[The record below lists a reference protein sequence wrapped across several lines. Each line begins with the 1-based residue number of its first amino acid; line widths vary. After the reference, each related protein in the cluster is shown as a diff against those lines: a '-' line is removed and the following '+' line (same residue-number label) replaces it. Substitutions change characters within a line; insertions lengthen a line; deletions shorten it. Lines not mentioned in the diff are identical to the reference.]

1 MKNFKFMNN
10 DEIELT
16 CSQMLDQY
24 FTSIGARN
32 KILPSIDIDSF
43 VMNYLHCTVV
53 YENITTNS
61 NCIGFAS
68 DGITKLWISRNGRKR
83 EVLYPRDTIV
93 LDKYLT
99 TPGNESKRRFILGHE
114 AGHVIT
120 SRIYGNQAAY
130 YNHAFDSE
138 ANYNQQLLTDQFNIY
153 ETQADRISA
162 CLLMPK
168 PIVLKYLETYLNT
181 HKVTR
186 YENYGISKYDQAM
199 LLRIASE
206 MKVSITTL
214 MIRLKELNLIEVR
227 PLSYQSESKEVFPY
241 EPQEI

>member
-1 MKNFKFMNN
+1 MKNFKFMSN

-24 FTSIGARN
+24 FSSIGAGN
-32 KILPSIDIDSF
+32 KVLPSIDIDSF
-43 VMNYLHCTVV
+43 VLNYLHCTVV
-53 YENITTNS
+53 YESIAAKS
-61 NCIGFAS
+61 NCLGFVS
-68 DGITKLWISRNGRKR
+68 DGVTKIRIYRNGRKR
-83 EVLYPRDTIV
+83 DVVYDRDTIV

-99 TPGNESKRRFILGHE
+99 TPGNESKRRFVLGHE

-130 YNHAFDSE
+130 HNHAFDAE
-138 ANYNQQLLTDQFNIY
+138 ANFNQQLLTDEFSIY
-153 ETQADRISA
+153 EIQADRISA

-168 PIVLKYLETYLNT
+168 HIVLKYLETYLNT

-186 YENYGISKYDQAM
+186 YENYGISKYDQSM
-199 LLRIASE
+199 LLRIANE
-206 MKVSITTL
+206 MKVSITAL
-214 MIRLKELNLIEVR
+214 MIRLKELNLIEVK
-227 PLSYQSESKEVFPY
+227 PLSFQAECKEVFPY

>member
-1 MKNFKFMNN
+1 MKNIKFMNN

-24 FTSIGARN
+24 FTSIGAKN

-53 YENITTNS
+53 YESIAANS
-61 NCIGFAS
+61 NCLGFAS
-68 DGITKLWISRNGRKR
+68 DGVAKIWISRNGRKR

-99 TPGNESKRRFILGHE
+99 TPGNESKRRFVLGHE

-130 YNHAFDSE
+130 HNHVFDNE
-138 ANYNQQLLTDQFNIY
+138 ANYNQQLLIDQFNIY
-153 ETQADRISA
+153 EIQADRISA

-168 PIVLKYLETYLNT
+168 PVVLKYLETYLNT
-181 HKVTR
+181 HKVIK
-186 YENYGISKYDQAM
+186 YEEVGISRYDQSM

-206 MKVSITTL
+206 MKVSITAL
-214 MIRLKELNLIEVR
+214 MIRLKELNLIEVK
-227 PLSYQSESKEVFPY
+227 PLSFQSLDKEVFPY